1 MVRKREF
8 NTEEALDAAMHVFWL
23 KGFEATSLTDLTTA
37 MGIQR
42 PSLYAAFGDKMELF
56 EHVLR
61 RYTNSHAAQIRAM
74 LGHGESVR
82 EAFRAVF
89 DWITSGKKKVNAS
102 HGCFCINTMVEL
114 APHDPKFAVLTR
126 EHQMYLAVIFRETLE
141 KGQQNGELPEELN
154 AGLVAQSLVVSM
166 IGLTVLMKAA
176 PDRSFIEQSI
186 EATLSVLNNSDHRNE
201 PLILK

>member
-89 DWITSGKKKVNAS
+89 DWITSEKKKVNAS

-114 APHDPKFAVLTR
+114 APHDQKFAVLTR
-126 EHQMYLAVIFRETLE
+126 EHQMYLTVIFREALE
-141 KGQQNGELPEELN
+141 KGQQNGELPGELN
-154 AGLVAQSLVVSM
+154 AVLVAQSLVVSM
-166 IGLTVLMKAA
+166 IGLTVLMKSG

-186 EATLSVLNNSDHRNE
+186 QAALAILDNNNRRNE
-201 PLILK
+201 PLI